1 MRWCC
6 GLSTDRCRK
15 ASVAATRVLQFQA
28 VALWCA
34 LLSSVNVSVTGTAC
48 DGVKMTEDIFGLSLV
63 GVLEAQLR
71 GTARLRQGEC
81 IHAFVAGH
89 E

>member
-1 MRWCC
+1 
-6 GLSTDRCRK
+6 
-15 ASVAATRVLQFQA
+15 
-28 VALWCA
+28 
-34 LLSSVNVSVTGTAC
+34 VNVLVTGTAC